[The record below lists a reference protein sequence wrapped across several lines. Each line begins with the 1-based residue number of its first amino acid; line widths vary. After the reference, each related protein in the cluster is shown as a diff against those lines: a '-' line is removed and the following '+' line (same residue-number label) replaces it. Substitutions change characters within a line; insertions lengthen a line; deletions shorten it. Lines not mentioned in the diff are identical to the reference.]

1 MTRAIHGFGWIVR
14 KREGAA
20 PAEMSLKQQCIIGAL
35 AVLLL
40 FSAFSVLYLKD
51 LSRRLFIQYQQL
63 QKVQERDEIETSK
76 LLLEKGAWSAQSRI
90 QEIATTKLN
99 MQAPVMK
106 NIVMIKE

>member
-14 KREGAA
+14 KREV
-20 PAEMSLKQQCIIGAL
+20 PAEMSLKHQFVIGAL

-40 FSAFSVLYLKD
+40 FSAFSVIYLKD

-63 QKVQERDEIETSK
+63 QKVQERDEIDTSK
-76 LLLEKGAWSAQSRI
+76 LLLEKGAWSSAARI

-99 MQAPVMK
+99 METPVMK